1 MTTSHVTS
9 GARTLYTARWVL
21 PIASAPIDHG
31 AVLVEGERIAWVGR
45 AESFAPS
52 EAIPV
57 IALGDAVLMPGLVN
71 AHAHLELTG
80 LRGFLEG
87 LDFRE
92 WLRTLTIV
100 RRDLLSETDLLDASR
115 LGIVEALRHGITT
128 LADCTDSALP
138 ILAMRELG
146 VRGIGYVE
154 VFGPDPAQ
162 CTESITRLRERVDAL
177 RVHDTALV
185 RTGVSPHAPYTVS
198 APLFRETADFARSES
213 LPMAVHVAESA
224 AETAFV
230 CDGDGPFAER
240 LRARGIAVAPQARSP
255 IALLEATG
263 VLAAQPL
270 LIHSIRADDD
280 DLARVAHHGATIVH
294 CPISN
299 AKLGHGIAPLDR
311 MLALGVATG
320 LGTDSVAS
328 NDAMHLL
335 DEARQ
340 AVLYHAIRSGVPDS
354 LSAHDALALA
364 TIGGAR
370 AVGLSAEVGTLE
382 AGKSADLAAFPLEE
396 EAVGTVFDPAV
407 ALVHVLGGR
416 AVASLVTV
424 AGRVLVRHG
433 IVTVADSVWRERQRV
448 TGARLREWRRDGAS

>member
-1 MTTSHVTS
+1 MT
-9 GARTLYTARWVL
+9 GAVRTLYTARWVL
-21 PIASAPIDHG
+21 PIARPPIEAG
-31 AVLVEGERIAWVGR
+31 AVLVDEGRIAWVGP
-45 AESFAPS
+45 ANQYHATEGTVVVALG
-52 EAIPV
+52 EAI
-57 IALGDAVLMPGLVN
+57 LTPGLVN
-71 AHAHLELTG
+71 AHSHLELTG

-92 WLRTLTIV
+92 WLRTLTVV
-100 RRDLLSETDLLDASR
+100 RRDLLSDADLLDASR

-138 ILAMRELG
+138 IVAMRELG

-162 CTESITRLRERVDAL
+162 CDDSIARLRQRVDAL
-177 RVHDTALV
+177 RVDDTPLV

-198 APLFRETADFARSES
+198 APLFRATAEYARAER

-230 CDGDGPFAER
+230 TEGAGPFAER
-240 LRARGIAVAPQARSP
+240 LRARGIGVAPQARSP
-255 IALLEATG
+255 IALLEDTG

-270 LIHSIRADDD
+270 LIHVIRADDD
-280 DLARVAHHGATIVH
+280 DFARIAHSGASIVH

-311 MLALGVATG
+311 MLAHGVRTG

-328 NDAMHLL
+328 NDRMHLL

-354 LSAHDALALA
+354 LDAHEALALA
-364 TIGGAR
+364 TRGGAD
-370 AVGLSAEVGTLE
+370 ALGLAHEIGTLE
-382 AGKSADLAAFPLEE
+382 VGKAADLAAFPL
-396 EAVGTVFDPAV
+396 AAGTVGPVFDPAV
-407 ALVHVLGGR
+407 TLVHVLAGQ
-416 AVASLVTV
+416 VMASLVTV
-424 AGRVLVRHG
+424 AGRELVRDGRVLVEQP
-433 IVTVADSVWRERQRV
+433 AWQARQDV

>member
-1 MTTSHVTS
+1 MAAS
-9 GARTLYTARWVL
+9 ARTLYTARWVL
-21 PIASAPIDHG
+21 PIAQPPIEEG
-31 AVLVEGERIAWVGR
+31 AVLVEQGRIAWVGPANR
-45 AESFAPS
+45 YHAAADTALVALG
-52 EAIPV
+52 EAI
-57 IALGDAVLMPGLVN
+57 LTPGLVN
-71 AHAHLELTG
+71 AHSHIELTG

-100 RRDLLSETDLLDASR
+100 RRDLLSDADLLDASR

-138 ILAMRELG
+138 IVAMRELG

-154 VFGPDPAQ
+154 VFGPDPVQ
-162 CTESITRLRERVDAL
+162 CGESIARLRQRVDAL
-177 RVHDTALV
+177 RTGDTPLV

-198 APLFRETADFARSES
+198 APLFRATADYARTER

-230 CDGDGPFAER
+230 TAGAGPFAER
-240 LRARGIAVAPQARSP
+240 LRARGLGVTAQARSP
-255 IALLEATG
+255 IALLENTG

-270 LIHSIRADDD
+270 LIHVIRADDD
-280 DLARVAHHGATIVH
+280 DFARIAHHGASIVH

-311 MLALGVATG
+311 MLASGVRTG

-328 NDAMHLL
+328 NDRMHLL

-340 AVLYHAIRSGVPDS
+340 AVLCHAVRSGVPDS
-354 LSAHDALALA
+354 LSAHDALTLA
-364 TIGGAR
+364 TRGGAD
-370 AVGLSAEVGTLE
+370 ALGLAGEVGTLE
-382 AGKSADLAAFPLEE
+382 VGKSADLAAFPLT
-396 EAVGTVFDPAV
+396 AGRVGPVFDPAV
-407 ALVHVLGGR
+407 TLVHVLAGQ
-416 AVASLVTV
+416 VSASLVTV
-424 AGRVLVRHG
+424 AGRELVRDG
-433 IVTVADSVWRERQRV
+433 CVTVSHPSWEERQQV
-448 TGARLREWRRDGAS
+448 TSGRLREWRRTGAL